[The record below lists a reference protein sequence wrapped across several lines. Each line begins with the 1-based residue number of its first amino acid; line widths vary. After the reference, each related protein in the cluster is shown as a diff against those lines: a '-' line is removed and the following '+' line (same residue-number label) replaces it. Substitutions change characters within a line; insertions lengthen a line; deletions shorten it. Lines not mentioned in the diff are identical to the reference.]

1 MKWEHVLFYN
11 VSHKYLKLNKVRA
24 RKNNQHLYKSK
35 KEVKMDT
42 QIKKGLL
49 DLCVLSFLRDKD
61 MYGYEIVQNISKSIE
76 VSEGT
81 IYPIL
86 RRLSKE
92 GFFETY
98 IVESNE
104 GPARKYYRITVSG
117 IEHYEKQLEAW
128 ETLKI
133 GMDNILKRGESN
145 E

>member
-1 MKWEHVLFYN
+1 L
-11 VSHKYLKLNKVRA
+11 
-24 RKNNQHLYKSK
+24 
-35 KEVKMDT
+35 DT

-49 DLCVLSFLRDKD
+49 DLCVLSFLIDKD
-61 MYGYEIVQNISKSIE
+61 MYGYEIVQSISKSIE

-92 GFFETY
+92 GYFETY

-117 IEHYEKQLEAW
+117 MEHYKNQLELW
-128 ETLKI
+128 EKLKN
-133 GMDNILKRGESN
+133 GMDSILKRGEN
-145 E
+145 NDK

>member
-1 MKWEHVLFYN
+1 
-11 VSHKYLKLNKVRA
+11 
-24 RKNNQHLYKSK
+24 
-35 KEVKMDT
+35 MDT

-49 DLCVLSFLRDKD
+49 DLCVLSFLIDKD
-61 MYGYEIVQNISKSIE
+61 MYGYEIVQSISKSIE

-92 GFFETY
+92 GYFETY

-104 GPARKYYRITVSG
+104 GPARKYYRITSSG
-117 IEHYEKQLEAW
+117 KTQLRFLKSEWIEYRDEVD
-128 ETLKI
+128 KI
-133 GMDNILKRGESN
+133 IIGGVFN

>member
-1 MKWEHVLFYN
+1 
-11 VSHKYLKLNKVRA
+11 
-24 RKNNQHLYKSK
+24 
-35 KEVKMDT
+35 MDT

-49 DLCVLSFLRDKD
+49 DLCVLSFLQKKD

-92 GFFETY
+92 NLFETY
-98 IVESNE
+98 IKESNE
-104 GPARKYYRITVSG
+104 GPARKYYKITDEG
-117 IEHYEKQLEAW
+117 ILYYKNQVKLWNE
-128 ETLKI
+128 LKFAI
-133 GMDNILKRGESN
+133 DEILKRGEDD

>member
-1 MKWEHVLFYN
+1 
-11 VSHKYLKLNKVRA
+11 
-24 RKNNQHLYKSK
+24 
-35 KEVKMDT
+35 MDT

-49 DLCVLSFLRDKD
+49 DLCVLSFLMDRD

-104 GPARKYYRITVSG
+104 GPARKYYRITTSG
-117 IEHYEKQLEAW
+117 MGYYDNQVEAW
-128 ETLKI
+128 EKLKN
-133 GMDNILKRGESN
+133 GMDSILKRGEN
-145 E
+145 DE

>member
-1 MKWEHVLFYN
+1 
-11 VSHKYLKLNKVRA
+11 
-24 RKNNQHLYKSK
+24 
-35 KEVKMDT
+35 MDT
-42 QIKKGLL
+42 QFKKGLL
-49 DLCVLSFLRDKD
+49 DLCVLSFLMDKD

-117 IEHYEKQLEAW
+117 MEYYKNQVESWEK
-128 ETLKI
+128 LKT
-133 GMDNILKRGESN
+133 GMDSILKRGEKD

>member
-1 MKWEHVLFYN
+1 
-11 VSHKYLKLNKVRA
+11 
-24 RKNNQHLYKSK
+24 
-35 KEVKMDT
+35 MDT

-49 DLCVLSFLRDKD
+49 DLCVLSFLMDKD

-86 RRLSKE
+86 RRLSKD

-104 GPARKYYRITVSG
+104 GPARKYYRITVAG
-117 IEHYEKQLEAW
+117 MEHYKNQLEAW
-128 ETLKI
+128 EKLKN
-133 GMDNILKRGESN
+133 GMDSILKRGESN
-145 E
+145 DK

>member
-1 MKWEHVLFYN
+1 
-11 VSHKYLKLNKVRA
+11 
-24 RKNNQHLYKSK
+24 
-35 KEVKMDT
+35 MDT

-49 DLCVLSFLRDKD
+49 DLCVLSFIMDRD

-117 IEHYEKQLEAW
+117 MEHYKNQVESWEK
-128 ETLKI
+128 LKT
-133 GMDNILKRGESN
+133 GMDSILKRGEKD

>member
-1 MKWEHVLFYN
+1 
-11 VSHKYLKLNKVRA
+11 
-24 RKNNQHLYKSK
+24 
-35 KEVKMDT
+35 MDT

-49 DLCVLSFLRDKD
+49 DLCVLSFLMEKD
-61 MYGYEIVQNISKSIE
+61 MYGYEIVQSISKSVE

-104 GPARKYYRITVSG
+104 GPARKYYRITVFG
-117 IEHYEKQLEAW
+117 MEHYKNQLELW
-128 ETLKI
+128 EKLKN
-133 GMDNILKRGESN
+133 GMDSILKRGEN
-145 E
+145 NDK